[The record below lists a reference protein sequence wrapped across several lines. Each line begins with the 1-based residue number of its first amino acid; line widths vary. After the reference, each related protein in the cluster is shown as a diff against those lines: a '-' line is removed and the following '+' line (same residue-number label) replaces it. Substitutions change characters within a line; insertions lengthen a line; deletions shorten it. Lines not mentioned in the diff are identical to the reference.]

1 MSTLDGETD
10 GETDGEMFRNL
21 GFIADVSL
29 VWWVY
34 TLFFFDPPDV
44 LWRQDDLQ
52 VKTWILMEFSKPTW

>member
-34 TLFFFDPPDV
+34 TVFFLTPLTYYEDRMIYKSRLGF
-44 LWRQDDLQ
+44 
-52 VKTWILMEFSKPTW
+52 

>member
-29 VWWVY
+29 V
-34 TLFFFDPPDV
+34 
-44 LWRQDDLQ
+44 
-52 VKTWILMEFSKPTW
+52 